1 MSVLRLDCPLCGGAD
16 LVEGLSRAA
25 VPVLQNALYPTEP
38 AARAARTGDLAIR
51 GCRRCGFVFNAAFDP
66 DLVAYGV
73 DYENDQTLSPSF
85 AAHVDRIALR
95 VLAEAKD
102 REAPVVLEVGC
113 GQGGFLE
120 RLAQGAAREG
130 RKLGGAIGFDPAY
143 RGPTAAPGAAVRI
156 EARPFDREAAQAI
169 GRTIDVVVT
178 RHVIEHVPEPIGF
191 LKAIAA
197 ALPEGERV
205 ALVVETPCVEWIF
218 RHNVL
223 QDFFYEHC
231 NYFTAETLGFALAC
245 AGFAD
250 IAVEHVFDGQY
261 LLATARSGGVE
272 RVEYPAGAASRA
284 QACAGFAEAV
294 ARRTEDW
301 IRRIDAAGGP
311 VALWGAGAKGVTFA
325 GAVDP
330 DRRRVS
336 CLIDVNPRKQ
346 GHFAAA
352 SAHPILSPEQAAA
365 SGVRRAIVMNPNYR
379 GEIAATV
386 QRQGWP
392 FELWEG

>member
-1 MSVLRLDCPLCGGAD
+1 MSKLRLDCPLCGGTD
-16 LVEGLSRAA
+16 LVEGLARQG
-25 VPVLQNALYPTEP
+25 VPVFQNALYATAT
-38 AARAARTGDLAIR
+38 AARAAQTGDLAVR
-51 GCRRCGFVFNAAFDP
+51 GCRRCGFVFNAAFNP
-66 DLVAYGV
+66 DLVAYGA
-73 DYENDQTLSPSF
+73 DYENDQTVSPAF
-85 AAHVDRIALR
+85 AAHVDGIAAR
-95 VLAEAKD
+95 VLAEAKGHD
-102 REAPVVLEVGC
+102 APVLLEVGC

-120 RLAQGAAREG
+120 RLAGVAAREG
-130 RKLGGAIGFDPAY
+130 RKLGGAVGFDPAY
-143 RGPTAAPGAAVRI
+143 RGSVAAPGAAVRI
-156 EARPFDREAAQAI
+156 EARLFDREAALAI
-169 GRTIDVVVT
+169 GRAIDVVAT
-178 RHVIEHVPEPIGF
+178 RHVIEHVSEPVGF

-197 ALPEGERV
+197 ALPDGERI

-218 RHNVL
+218 KNDVL

-231 NYFTAETLGFALAC
+231 NYFTTDTLGFALAR

-250 IAVEHVFDGQY
+250 SQVEHVFDGQY
-261 LLATARSGGVE
+261 LLATAKSGGVA
-272 RVEYPAGAASRA
+272 RADYPANAAARA
-284 QACAGFAEAV
+284 ESCARFARTV
-294 ARRTEDW
+294 ADRAGDW
-301 IRRIDAAGGP
+301 TQRIDRAGGL

-330 DRRRVS
+330 DARRIA

-365 SGVRRAIVMNPNYR
+365 AGVRTAIVMNPNYR

>member
-1 MSVLRLDCPLCGGAD
+1 MF
-16 LVEGLSRAA
+16 
-25 VPVLQNALYPTEP
+25 QNALYPSES
-38 AARAARTGDLAIR
+38 AARAAKTGDLAIR

-66 DLVAYGV
+66 DLVAYGA
-73 DYENDQTLSPSF
+73 DYENDQTVSPSF
-85 AAHVDRIALR
+85 AAHVDGIAQR

-102 REAPVVLEVGC
+102 RPAPVVLEVGC

-120 RLAQGAAREG
+120 RLAQGAARDG
-130 RKLGGAIGFDPAY
+130 RQLGGAIGFDPAY
-143 RGPTAAPGAAVRI
+143 RGPTATWGSAVRI
-156 EARPFDREAAQAI
+156 EAKLFDREAAEAI
-169 GRTIDVVVT
+169 GRKIDVVVT
-178 RHVIEHVPEPIGF
+178 RHVIEHVSEPVGF

-197 ALPEGERV
+197 GLPKGERI

-218 RHNVL
+218 RNDVL

-231 NYFTAETLGFALAC
+231 NYFTAETLRFALAR

-250 IAVEHVFDGQY
+250 IAAEHVFDGQY
-261 LLATARSGGVE
+261 LLATARSGGAE
-272 RVEYPAGAASRA
+272 RTSYPADAAARA
-284 QACAGFAEAV
+284 EACAGFAEAV
-294 ARRTEDW
+294 AGRVEEW
-301 IRRIDAAGGP
+301 IRRIDVAGGS

-325 GAVDP
+325 GAIDP
-330 DRRRVS
+330 DRQRVS

-352 SAHPILSPEQAAA
+352 SAHPILSPDRAAA

-386 QRQGWP
+386 QREGWP